1 MAKGK
6 GSSGGHGHN
15 PSKPKK
21 QPQKKPDK
29 KKTDNKPKK
38 PDNKPP
44 KKPDQKKHGGGSGP
58 KIDIGEVIK
67 DIGIILGQLG
77 DKKPGGA
84 EPKTPEPSGGTEPK
98 PDKTSQADLQKY
110 IDLLD
115 KEVASANPD
124 KELMAGLI
132 RKIKAALASSG
143 GNAGA
148 LNTRLDDVLKKLES
162 PK

>member
-15 PSKPKK
+15 PIKPK

-29 KKTDNKPKK
+29 KK
-38 PDNKPP
+38 PDNKPSG
-44 KKPDQKKHGGGSGP
+44 KGGGGSG
-58 KIDIGEVIK
+58 KQGGGKQGGGKQGGGKQGGGSGSKVDVGKVIDILE
-67 DIGIILGQLG
+67 ILLGRWG

-143 GNAGA
+143 GN
-148 LNTRLDDVLKKLES
+148 
-162 PK
+162 